1 MRSRIYRVY
10 LTPLDS
16 SSQVFNVP
24 PKEQT
29 YPAWLEGLWD
39 VQCEFSGYSFPS
51 TIPKVLT

>member
-1 MRSRIYRVY
+1 
-10 LTPLDS
+10 
-16 SSQVFNVP
+16 VP

-39 VQCEFSGYSFPS
+39 VKCEFSGYAFPS